1 MPSWCLQVSGWGCGC
16 LLALLAFDPPADD
29 VAQTDAAK
37 FKKAITRRG
46 GGLFH
51 LSADKEDKTMEA
63 SSNSPKV
70 WMNGRLQDVDRNDAA
85 LTSLCQAV
93 ERAVRAHQ
101 AAGVR
106 AVILM
111 VDPPTARLH
120 AEPVTPMPVYVDVF
134 DSGFGH
140 DSGYGHGI

>member
-1 MPSWCLQVSGWGCGC
+1 
-16 LLALLAFDPPADD
+16 
-29 VAQTDAAK
+29 
-37 FKKAITRRG
+37 
-46 GGLFH
+46 
-51 LSADKEDKTMEA
+51 MEA
-63 SSNSPKV
+63 SSSSPKV
-70 WMNGRLQDVDRNDAA
+70 WMNGRLQEADRKDAA

-93 ERAVRAHQ
+93 ERAVRTHQ

-111 VDPPTARLH
+111 VDPPAQRQ
-120 AEPVTPMPVYVDVF
+120 AEPAVTPVPVYVDVF

>member
-1 MPSWCLQVSGWGCGC
+1 
-16 LLALLAFDPPADD
+16 
-29 VAQTDAAK
+29 
-37 FKKAITRRG
+37 
-46 GGLFH
+46 
-51 LSADKEDKTMEA
+51 MEA
-63 SSNSPKV
+63 SNNSPRV
-70 WMNGRLQDVDRNDAA
+70 WMNGRLQEPDRNDAA

-101 AAGVR
+101 GAGVR

-111 VDPPTARLH
+111 VEPPAPRLQ
-120 AEPVTPMPVYVDVF
+120 AESAITPMPVYVDVF

>member
-1 MPSWCLQVSGWGCGC
+1 
-16 LLALLAFDPPADD
+16 
-29 VAQTDAAK
+29 
-37 FKKAITRRG
+37 
-46 GGLFH
+46 
-51 LSADKEDKTMEA
+51 MEG
-63 SSNSPKV
+63 SSSSPKV
-70 WMNGRLQDVDRNDAA
+70 WMNGRMQEPDRNDAA

-111 VDPPTARLH
+111 VEPPAARVQP
-120 AEPVTPMPVYVDVF
+120 EPAATPMPVYVDVF
-134 DSGFGH
+134 DSGFAH

>member
-1 MPSWCLQVSGWGCGC
+1 
-16 LLALLAFDPPADD
+16 
-29 VAQTDAAK
+29 
-37 FKKAITRRG
+37 
-46 GGLFH
+46 
-51 LSADKEDKTMEA
+51 MEA
-63 SSNSPKV
+63 SSSSPKV
-70 WMNGRLQDVDRNDAA
+70 WVNGRLQEADRSDAA

-111 VDPPTARLH
+111 IDPPAPRLQTEL
-120 AEPVTPMPVYVDVF
+120 AVTPMPVYVDVF
-134 DSGFGH
+134 DSGFSH